1 VFNRFQIPPNRFQ
14 ILPKRSKG
22 VGIELAPERIN
33 IAQLRKQGQGIRL
46 VAFSSVPVP
55 EGIFQDG
62 QIIDPPALAEIIQS
76 ALAQSKIKAKRVATA
91 VPGRDS
97 LVRLIPLPAEL
108 DDQELREMVLN
119 HEAGLYLPYPR
130 EEADVDYQKLG
141 YFVDEDGIEK
151 VQVLLVATR
160 KEVTDIYIDTFQQA
174 GLQVDVLEIN
184 SFALLRTIREKL
196 REFPSQEAVVLV
208 DIEFDNTEIAII
220 VDGIPQFS
228 RTVPIGTFHL
238 QSALLRALHLPMSR
252 DTQVMLQSVVIPSTT
267 TDEMGAAIGT
277 SVDPGSAAMLRVMG
291 ELIDEL
297 RRSLDFYLS
306 QSENLEVAQILL
318 AGPGGGLVNLDEFF
332 QQRVNIPTIQIDPVA
347 ALSLEVDEKKIPL
360 GQRPGLGIVL
370 GLGMREI

>member
-1 VFNRFQIPPNRFQ
+1 MLNRFQTLPNRLQ
-14 ILPKRSKG
+14 ILPKRTKG
-22 VGIELAPERIN
+22 VGVELAPERIN

-46 VAFSSVPVP
+46 AAFTSVPVP

-62 QIIDPPALAEIIQS
+62 QIIDPPALAEIIRS

-160 KEVTDIYIDTFQQA
+160 KEVTDTYIDTFQQA

-252 DTQVMLQSVVIPSTT
+252 DTQVLLQSVIIPTTT
-267 TDEMGAAIGT
+267 TDEMGGVIST
-277 SVDPGSAAMLRVMG
+277 TVDPGTAAMLRVMG

-332 QQRVNIPTIQIDPVA
+332 QQRVNIPTVQIDPVA
-347 ALSLEVDEKKIPL
+347 ALSLEVDEKKITP

>member
-1 VFNRFQIPPNRFQ
+1 MLNRFQTLPNRFQ
-14 ILPKRSKG
+14 VLPKRARG
-22 VGIELAPERIN
+22 VGVELAPERIN

-46 VAFSSVPVP
+46 AAFSSVPVP

-62 QIIDPPALAEIIQS
+62 QIIDPPALAEIIQ
-76 ALAQSKIKAKRVATA
+76 AAMVQSKIKAKRVATA

-160 KEVTDIYIDTFQQA
+160 KEVTNTYIDTFQQA

-184 SFALLRTIREKL
+184 SFALLRTMREKL

-220 VDGIPQFS
+220 VEGIPQFS

-238 QSALLRALHLPMSR
+238 QGALLRALHLPASR
-252 DTQVMLQSVVIPSTT
+252 DTQVILQSAVIPSMA
-267 TDEMGAAIGT
+267 TDEMGAAKGNSI
-277 SVDPGSAAMLRVMG
+277 DPGTAAMLRVMG

-332 QQRVNIPTIQIDPVA
+332 QQRVNIPTVQIDPVA
-347 ALSLEVDEKKIPL
+347 ALSLEVDEKTITP

>member
-1 VFNRFQIPPNRFQ
+1 MLNRFQTLPNRLQ
-14 ILPKRSKG
+14 ILPKRTKG
-22 VGIELAPERIN
+22 VGVELAPERIN

-46 VAFSSVPVP
+46 AAFTSVPVP

-62 QIIDPPALAEIIQS
+62 QIIDPPALAEIIRS

-160 KEVTDIYIDTFQQA
+160 KEVTDTYIDTFQQA

-252 DTQVMLQSVVIPSTT
+252 DTQVLLQSVIIPTTT
-267 TDEMGAAIGT
+267 TDEIGGVIST
-277 SVDPGSAAMLRVMG
+277 TVDPGTAAMLRVMG

-332 QQRVNIPTIQIDPVA
+332 QQRVNIPTVQIDPVA
-347 ALSLEVDEKKIPL
+347 ALSLEVDEKKITP

>member
-1 VFNRFQIPPNRFQ
+1 M
-14 ILPKRSKG
+14 LPKRARG
-22 VGIELAPERIN
+22 VGVELAPERIN

-46 VAFSSVPVP
+46 AAFTSVPVP

-76 ALAQSKIKAKRVATA
+76 AFAQSKIKAKRVATA

-160 KEVTDIYIDTFQQA
+160 KEVTDTYIDTFQQA

-252 DTQVMLQSVVIPSTT
+252 DTQVMLQSVVIPTTT
-267 TDEMGAAIGT
+267 TDEMGGVIST
-277 SVDPGSAAMLRVMG
+277 TVDPGTAAMLRVMG

-332 QQRVNIPTIQIDPVA
+332 QQRVNIPTVQIDPVA
-347 ALSLEVDEKKIPL
+347 ALSLEVDEKKITP